1 MSYDKVE
8 INNKKLTPEQFS
20 DIAKMLP
27 EIRYQKKE
35 LVELIKSKPV
45 VINEILGKYY
55 SWAEI
60 YELSFVEQM
69 AYLFVLLGINKPI
82 YEIATSTAPQ
92 QALIEASED
101 GGKLDQ
107 WYDLNKDNIEKK
119 HLLWLVVVLQRNIF
133 SIMLFHQS
141 LGALVDQVRNGNSE
155 AFFKAVSVERSIL
168 SCPTFAD
175 RLSLAE
181 LKNDRQ
187 FFIHLRKALKGP
199 SQKHMEAIGD
209 LRYAI
214 VLLRDAGFDKYT
226 DDQLIAFFVGNGLY
240 PKHPSAA
247 KNLRKHIHTARKFVT
262 T

>member
-1 MSYDKVE
+1 ME
-8 INNKKLTPEQFS
+8 NNYKKLTPEQFS
-20 DIAKMLP
+20 DLAKKLP
-27 EIRYQKKE
+27 EIRSQKRE
-35 LVELIKSKPV
+35 LAELIKSEPARV
-45 VINEILGKYY
+45 NEILGKYY
-55 SWAEI
+55 SWAGI

-69 AYLFVLLGINKPI
+69 AYLFVLLGMHEPI
-82 YEIATSTAPQ
+82 HEIALSTMPQ

-107 WYDLNKDNIEKK
+107 WYDLNKDNVEKK
-119 HLLWLVVVLQRNIF
+119 HLIWLVVVLQRNIF
-133 SIMLFHQS
+133 SIMLFHLS
-141 LGALVDQVRNGNSE
+141 LGALVDQVRNGSSE
-155 AFFKAVSVERSIL
+155 AFFKAVSVDRSIL

-181 LKNDRQ
+181 LRNDKS

-199 SQKHMEAIGD
+199 SQKHMAAIGD

-214 VLLRDAGFDKYT
+214 VLLRDAGFDKFT
-226 DDQLIAFFVGNGLY
+226 DDELISFFVGNGLY

-247 KNLRKHIHTARKFVT
+247 KNLRKHIQAARKFPT